1 MASQKPPPTSED
13 SEEARAFLQT
23 RLALFWKVLFCF
35 NLAGGVLGLAGGGM
49 VKPGPDTAITFGGV
63 VLTATLWWLCRR
75 GKRTIR
81 FCRIVDG
88 GGLLVVA
95 IVGTFLTRY
104 ILVGFVREH
113 SVVTAEGSL
122 MADGFVV
129 MIDLFPAAMYLAIR
143 AALIPSSP
151 RRTIVITAMVGV
163 PKILLSSVLV
173 PAVGGGLAWRAA
185 NSGAFPWLPTTSIM
199 EWTIATITCTVIS
212 RVIYGLRAE
221 VREARRFG
229 QYVLERKIGEGAMGV
244 VYRATHAML
253 RRPAAI
259 KLLLKERASEADL
272 VRFEREVQLTS
283 RLQHPNTISIFDYGR
298 TAEGVFYYV
307 MEYLDGLDLQS
318 LVDQYGPVEP
328 ARAIHILVQISGA
341 LAEAHALGLIHRDI
355 KPANIVLTERPDES
369 DVVKVVDFGLVKNF
383 TGGLVESAASDAITG
398 TPLYMAPEAIT
409 QPDTIDGRSD
419 LYAVGAVAYFLL
431 TGQHVFEAATVFEV
445 CSKHMI
451 EAPVAPSERLGR
463 PLPADLEA
471 IVLGCLAKNRND
483 RPASPGVLRTS
494 LLACADAG
502 RHDQAAARDWWR
514 AHRAS
519 PRNSPNP
526 TDDGSRPATMAVDF
540 GDRGTNL
547 GPAQHALRSQPDAG
561 PASVR
566 MRVTR

>member
-1 MASQKPPPTSED
+1 MGRQKPSPSTED
-13 SEEARAFLQT
+13 SEETRAFLQT
-23 RLALFWKVLFCF
+23 RLALFWKVLFGF
-35 NLAGGVLGLAGGGM
+35 NLSGGVLGAAGGGM
-49 VKPGPDTAITFGGV
+49 VKPGPDTVITFVAIILAG
-63 VLTATLWWLCRR
+63 ALWWLCRQ
-75 GKRTIR
+75 GKRSIR
-81 FCRIVDG
+81 FSRIVDI
-88 GGLLVVA
+88 GGLLAVA
-95 IVGTFLTRY
+95 FVGTFLTRY

-113 SVVTAEGSL
+113 SVVTAEGAV
-122 MADGFVV
+122 MADGYVA

-151 RRTIVITAMVGV
+151 RRTILVTAMVGV
-163 PKILLSSVLV
+163 PKIVLTSILV
-173 PAVGGGLAWRAA
+173 PAVGGGLAWREG
-185 NSGAFPWLPTTSIM
+185 NSGVFPWLPTTLIM
-199 EWTIATITCTVIS
+199 EWIIATITCTVIS
-212 RVIYGLRAE
+212 WVIFGLRAE

-259 KLLLKERASEADL
+259 KLLLKDRASESDL

-283 RLQHPNTISIFDYGR
+283 RLVHPNTISIFDYGR

-328 ARAIHILVQISGA
+328 ARAIHMLAQISGA

-355 KPANIVLTERPDES
+355 KPANIVLTERPDEP

-383 TGGLVESAASDAITG
+383 GGNLVESATSDAITG

-431 TGQHVFEAATVFEV
+431 TGKHVFDAATVIEV
-445 CSKHMI
+445 CSKHML
-451 EAPVAPSERLGR
+451 EAPVPPSERLGK

-471 IVLGCLAKNRND
+471 IVLRCLAKDRND
-483 RPASPGVLRTS
+483 RPASAAVLRTS
-494 LLACADAG
+494 LLACVDAG
-502 RHDQAAARDWWR
+502 RHDQPAARDWWQ
-514 AHRAS
+514 AHRSSHKTSSAVD
-519 PRNSPNP
+519 N
-526 TDDGSRPATMAVDF
+526 GSRPATMAIE
-540 GDRGTNL
+540 L
-547 GPAQHALRSQPDAG
+547 GGRSTLA
-561 PASVR
+561 AS
-566 MRVTR
+566 

>member
-1 MASQKPPPTSED
+1 MARQKAAPTTED

-35 NLAGGVLGLAGGGM
+35 NLPGGLLGLAGGGM
-49 VKPGPDTAITFGGV
+49 VKPGPDTVITFGAIALSGF
-63 VLTATLWWLCRR
+63 LWWLCRR
-75 GKRTIR
+75 GKRSIR

-88 GGLLVVA
+88 AGLMVLA
-95 IVGTFLTRY
+95 FVGTFLTRY
-104 ILVGFVREH
+104 ILVGFVREQ

-122 MADGFVV
+122 MADAYVV
-129 MIDLFPAAMYLAIR
+129 MIDLFPNAMFLAIR

-151 RRTIVITAMVGV
+151 RRTIIITAMVGV

-173 PAVGGGLAWRAA
+173 PAVGGGLAWRGAS
-185 NSGAFPWLPTTSIM
+185 SGAFPATSIM
-199 EWTIATITCTVIS
+199 MWTIATITCTVTS

-259 KLLLKERASEADL
+259 KLLLKDRASEAEL
-272 VRFEREVQLTS
+272 ARFEREVQLTS
-283 RLQHPNTISIFDYGR
+283 RLVHPNTISIFDYGR
-298 TAEGVFYYV
+298 TAEGTFYYV

-318 LVDQYGPVEP
+318 LVDQYGPIEP
-328 ARAIHILVQISGA
+328 ARAINILAQISGA

-355 KPANIVLTERPDES
+355 KPANVVLTDRPDES

-383 TGGLVESAASDAITG
+383 GGNLAQSAATDAITG

-409 QPDTIDGRSD
+409 QPDAIDGRSD
-419 LYAVGAVAYFLL
+419 LYALGAVAYFLL

-445 CSKHMI
+445 CSKHML
-451 EAPVAPSERLGR
+451 EVPVPPSKRLGK

-471 IVLGCLAKNRND
+471 IVLACLAKDRDD
-483 RPASPGVLRTS
+483 RPASAAVLRTS
-494 LLACADAG
+494 FLACADAG
-502 RHDQAAARDWWR
+502 RNDQPAARDWWR

-519 PRNSPNP
+519 HAASPSP
-526 TDDGSRPATMAVDF
+526 VDADSRPATMAIDL
-540 GDRGTNL
+540 GDRSTQ
-547 GPAQHALRSQPDAG
+547 A
-561 PASVR
+561 AS
-566 MRVTR
+566 

>member
-1 MASQKPPPTSED
+1 MARQNPSPTTED

-35 NLAGGVLGLAGGGM
+35 NLAGLVLGLAGGGM
-49 VKPGPDTAITFGGV
+49 VKAGPDTVITFVAV
-63 VLTATLWWLCRR
+63 VLAGGIWWLCRR
-75 GKRTIR
+75 GKRSVR
-81 FCRIVDG
+81 FCRIVDCG
-88 GGLLVVA
+88 GMMIVA

-113 SVVTAEGSL
+113 SMVTREGSL
-122 MADGFVV
+122 MADGYVV

-151 RRTIVITAMVGV
+151 RRTIGVTALVGV
-163 PKILLSSVLV
+163 PKILLSSLLV
-173 PAVGGGLAWRAA
+173 PAVGGGLALRGA

-199 EWTIATITCTVIS
+199 EWTIAIITCTVIS

-259 KLLLKERASEADL
+259 KLLLKDRASEADL

-283 RLQHPNTISIFDYGR
+283 CLVHPNTISIFDYGR

-307 MEYLDGLDLQS
+307 MEYLDGVDLQT

-328 ARAIHILVQISGA
+328 ARAIHLLAQISGA

-355 KPANIVLTERPDES
+355 KPANIVLTERPDEA

-383 TGGLVESAASDAITG
+383 GGNLVDSTASDAITG
-398 TPLYMAPEAIT
+398 TPLYMAPEAIA

-419 LYAVGAVAYFLL
+419 LYAVGAVGYFLL
-431 TGQHVFEAATVFEV
+431 TGRHVFEAETVFEV
-445 CSKHMI
+445 CCKHML
-451 EAPVAPSERLGR
+451 EAPMPPSERLGK

-471 IVLGCLAKNRND
+471 IVLGCLAKDRND
-483 RPASPGVLRTS
+483 RPALAAALRAS

-502 RHDQAAARDWWR
+502 QNNQLAARDWWR
-514 AHRAS
+514 AYRAS
-519 PRNSPNP
+519 GTNGPIRVDDSPRPL
-526 TDDGSRPATMAVDF
+526 TMAID
-540 GDRGTNL
+540 L
-547 GPAQHALRSQPDAG
+547 GGRSTLAV
-561 PASVR
+561 S
-566 MRVTR
+566 

>member
-1 MASQKPPPTSED
+1 MARQKAAPTTED

-35 NLAGGVLGLAGGGM
+35 NLPGGLLGLAGGGM
-49 VKPGPDTAITFGGV
+49 VKPGPDTVITFGAIALSGF
-63 VLTATLWWLCRR
+63 LWWLCRR
-75 GKRTIR
+75 GKRSIR

-88 GGLLVVA
+88 AGLMVLA
-95 IVGTFLTRY
+95 FVGTFLTRY
-104 ILVGFVREH
+104 ILVGFVREQ

-122 MADGFVV
+122 MADAYVV
-129 MIDLFPAAMYLAIR
+129 MIDLFPNAMFLAIR

-151 RRTIVITAMVGV
+151 RRTIIITAMVGV
-163 PKILLSSVLV
+163 AKILLSSVLV
-173 PAVGGGLAWRAA
+173 PAVGGGLAWREAS
-185 NSGAFPWLPTTSIM
+185 SGAFPATSIM
-199 EWTIATITCTVIS
+199 MWTIATITCTVTS

-259 KLLLKERASEADL
+259 KLLLKDRASEADL

-283 RLQHPNTISIFDYGR
+283 RLVHPNTISIFDYGR
-298 TAEGVFYYV
+298 TAEGTFYYV

-318 LVDQYGPVEP
+318 LVDQYGPIEP
-328 ARAIHILVQISGA
+328 ARAINILAQISGA

-355 KPANIVLTERPDES
+355 KPANVVLTDRPDES

-383 TGGLVESAASDAITG
+383 GGNLAQSAATDAITG

-409 QPDTIDGRSD
+409 QPDAIDGRSD
-419 LYAVGAVAYFLL
+419 LYALGAVAYFLL

-445 CSKHMI
+445 CSKHML
-451 EAPVAPSERLGR
+451 EEPVPPSKRLGK

-471 IVLGCLAKNRND
+471 IVLACLAKDRDD
-483 RPASPGVLRTS
+483 RPASAAVLRTS
-494 LLACADAG
+494 FLACADAG
-502 RHDQAAARDWWR
+502 RNDQPAGRDWWR

-519 PRNSPNP
+519 HATSQSPV
-526 TDDGSRPATMAVDF
+526 DADSRPATMAID
-540 GDRGTNL
+540 L
-547 GPAQHALRSQPDAG
+547 GGRSTQA
-561 PASVR
+561 AS
-566 MRVTR
+566 

>member
-1 MASQKPPPTSED
+1 MPHQGPSPVSES
-13 SEEARAFLQT
+13 SEEARAFLQA
-23 RLALFWKVLFCF
+23 RLALFWKVIFCF
-35 NLAGGVLGLAGGGM
+35 TLAGGVLGLAGGGM
-49 VKPGPDTAITFGGV
+49 VKPGPDTVITFGAI
-63 VLTATLWWLCRR
+63 VLSGALWWLCRR
-75 GKRTIR
+75 GRRSIR
-81 FCRIVDG
+81 FCRNMDG

-104 ILVGFVREH
+104 ILVGFLREH

-151 RRTIVITAMVGV
+151 RRTIIITAMVGV
-163 PKILLSSVLV
+163 PKILLSSALV
-173 PAVGGGLAWRAA
+173 PAVGGGGLAWRGA

-283 RLQHPNTISIFDYGR
+283 RLVHPNTISIFDYGR

-318 LVDQYGPVEP
+318 LVDRYGPVEP
-328 ARAIHILVQISGA
+328 ARAIHILAQVSGA
-341 LAEAHALGLIHRDI
+341 LAEAHALGMIHRDI
-355 KPANIVLTERPDES
+355 KPANIVLTERPDEA
-369 DVVKVVDFGLVKNF
+369 DVVKVVDFGLVKSFGENLA
-383 TGGLVESAASDAITG
+383 GSASSEAITG
-398 TPLYMAPEAIT
+398 TPLYMAPEAIA

-419 LYAVGAVAYFLL
+419 LYAVGAVGYFLL
-431 TGQHVFEAATVFEV
+431 TGQHVFQAATVLEV
-445 CSKHMI
+445 CSKHLLEM
-451 EAPVAPSERLGR
+451 PVPPSKRLGL
-463 PLPADLEA
+463 PLPADIEA
-471 IVLGCLAKNRND
+471 IVLGCLAKDRHD
-483 RPASPGVLRTS
+483 RPESAAVLRTS
-494 LLACADAG
+494 LLACVDAG
-502 RHDQAAARDWWR
+502 RNDPTAARDWWR

-519 PRNSPNP
+519 QGNRPRPL
-526 TDDGSRPATMAVDF
+526 DDGSRPATVAIDL
-540 GDRGTNL
+540 GRRGVAAPRATP
-547 GPAQHALRSQPDAG
+547 G
-561 PASVR
+561 SVP
-566 MRVTR
+566 VKLN

>member
-1 MASQKPPPTSED
+1 MAPQKPSSTIED

-23 RLALFWKVLFCF
+23 RVALFWKVLFCF
-35 NLAGGVLGLAGGGM
+35 TLAGGVLGLAGGGM
-49 VKPGPDTAITFGGV
+49 VKPGPDTVITFGAIALSGS
-63 VLTATLWWLCRR
+63 LWWLCRR
-75 GKRTIR
+75 RTRSIR
-81 FCRIVDG
+81 FCRLVDG

-95 IVGTFLTRY
+95 IIGTFLTRY

-113 SVVTAEGSL
+113 SVATAEGSL
-122 MADGFVV
+122 MADAYVV
-129 MIDLFPAAMYLAIR
+129 MIDLFPTAMYLAIR

-151 RRTIVITAMVGV
+151 RRTIIITVLVGL
-163 PKILLSSVLV
+163 PKILLSSILV

-259 KLLLKERASEADL
+259 KLLLKDRASEADL

-283 RLQHPNTISIFDYGR
+283 RLVHPNTISIFDYGR

-307 MEYLDGLDLQS
+307 MEYLDGLDLQR
-318 LVDQYGPVEP
+318 LVDRYGPVEP
-328 ARAIHILVQISGA
+328 ARAIHILAQISGA

-355 KPANIVLTERPDES
+355 KPANIVLTERPDEA

-383 TGGLVESAASDAITG
+383 GGNLVESAASEAFTG

-409 QPDTIDGRSD
+409 QPATIDGRSD

-445 CSKHMI
+445 CSKHMLQ
-451 EAPVAPSERLGR
+451 APVPPSERLGK

-471 IVLGCLAKNRND
+471 IVLACLAKDRGD
-483 RPASPGVLRTS
+483 RPASAAVLRTS

-502 RHDQAAARDWWR
+502 RNDQPAARDWWR

-519 PRNSPNP
+519 HASSPSP
-526 TDDGSRPATMAVDF
+526 SDDGSRPATMAIDL
-540 GDRGTNL
+540 GDRSTL
-547 GPAQHALRSQPDAG
+547 AVS
-561 PASVR
+561 
-566 MRVTR
+566 

>member
-1 MASQKPPPTSED
+1 MPRQKPSPTTED

-49 VKPGPDTAITFGGV
+49 VKPGPDAAITWGAV
-63 VLTATLWWLCRR
+63 VLAGALWWLSRR
-75 GKRTIR
+75 GKRSIR

-88 GGLLVVA
+88 AGLLLVGF
-95 IVGTFLTRY
+95 VGTFLTRF

-113 SVVTAEGSL
+113 SVVTTEGSL
-122 MADGFVV
+122 MADAYVV
-129 MIDLFPAAMYLAIR
+129 MIDLFPAAMFLAIR

-151 RRTIVITAMVGV
+151 RRTVILTAMVGV
-163 PKILLSSVLV
+163 PKILLSSLLV

-185 NSGAFPWLPTTSIM
+185 NSGVFPWLPTTSIM

-259 KLLLKERASEADL
+259 KLLLKDRASELDL
-272 VRFEREVQLTS
+272 ARFEREVQLTS
-283 RLQHPNTISIFDYGR
+283 HLVHPNTISIFDYGR

-307 MEYLDGLDLQS
+307 MEYLDGIDLQR

-328 ARAIHILVQISGA
+328 ARAIHILGQISGA

-355 KPANIVLTERPDES
+355 KPANIVLTERPDEP
-369 DVVKVVDFGLVKNF
+369 DVVKVVDFGLVKKF
-383 TGGLVESAASDAITG
+383 GGSLAESMATDAIIG
-398 TPLYMAPEAIT
+398 TPLYMAPEAISR
-409 QPDTIDGRSD
+409 PDTVDGRSD

-431 TGQHVFEAATVFEV
+431 TGQHVFQAASVLEV
-445 CSKHMI
+445 CSKHML
-451 EAPVAPSERLGR
+451 EAPVPPSQRLGKA
-463 PLPADLEA
+463 LPADLEA
-471 IVLGCLAKNRND
+471 IVLGCLAKDRD
-483 RPASPGVLRTS
+483 ARPASAAILRTS
-494 LLACADAG
+494 LLACADPG
-502 RHDQAAARDWWR
+502 LYDLTAARAWWH
-514 AHRAS
+514 AYRAS
-519 PRNSPNP
+519 PKNRAISVDPVRDAASP
-526 TDDGSRPATMAVDF
+526 PATMAID
-540 GDRGTNL
+540 L
-547 GPAQHALRSQPDAG
+547 GGRSTEALST
-561 PASVR
+561 AS
-566 MRVTR
+566 